1 MQESNHLSGGSR
13 PASLSSAQPATLPRA
28 TVAPATLPKPAVA
41 PGHSAP
47 HPGAPQHGAP
57 HHGAPHND
65 IDLSPIALDTPAT
78 TTAPSGTVI
87 KSVHAMG
94 IQHSLAD
101 HEKEYKRTATMSG
114 NGACHIKSF
123 HCHLSDDGLRHLDT
137 RINDWLD
144 AHGQYEVKFVTSNI
158 GLWDGKTKDPE
169 LIVNVWY

>member
-13 PASLSSAQPATLPRA
+13 PASLSSGQPATLPRA
-28 TVAPATLPKPAVA
+28 TVAPATLPKPA
-41 PGHSAP
+41 
-47 HPGAPQHGAP
+47 GAPAHATPHHAAP
-57 HHGAPHND
+57 HHD
-65 IDLSPIALDTPAT
+65 IDLSPIALDSPAT
-78 TTAPSGTVI
+78 TTAPTGTVI

-94 IQHSLAD
+94 IQHSASD
-101 HEKEYKRTATMSG
+101 HEKEYKRAAIMTG